1 MPACGTDMDEY
12 GCTPLLVPVYDN
24 GTAIRREGQVDV
36 VESAGCAWETR
47 SDRPWAPMLPSET
60 DGLVR
65 DENVQVITDE
75 SNSCPSLTALT
86 HLRLVPAPGV
96 VV

>member
-1 MPACGTDMDEY
+1 MPACGTDMDDEY
-12 GCTPLLVPVYDN
+12 GCTLLLVPVYDN

-65 DENVQVITDE
+65 DTRTSRSSRMNRIAKRIAARV
-75 SNSCPSLTALT
+75 
-86 HLRLVPAPGV
+86 
-96 VV
+96 